1 MKRIFIIALT
11 FGMVVWFSSLMLL
24 AEEKEETKVS
34 GKIVIGT
41 QDIQVDA
48 KSSKF
53 FEYRDVPLGFA
64 FGTFNIKLE
73 KGNGYFNFNSQNL
86 RQKDGRYEL
95 NFGEYGKFDINFIWD
110 KTPHRFSFDGKTLYL
125 GREEGGIY
133 YYNLSDQI
141 QLDAQKATSITD
153 TRKIIS
159 SFLTNAHEIGLELI
173 RNKGALDITFTP
185 SVPLTFRLNAQRET
199 RKGTRPFGASFGF
212 SHVVEVPEPIDYR
225 TTNVDFNAEYSKKWG
240 TIVAGF
246 YMSQFENEIQTL
258 IWDNPFRLTDNPAGY
273 YIHGDSSAF
282 GRMALSP
289 SNSANNFYF
298 KASLKP
304 LENTRINGS
313 FSLGTFSQN
322 EKLLPYTIN
331 TVLTSYYSG
340 ALNPP
345 ADSANARADI
355 KSMDLNLNTRIIKNL
370 YLKAGYNSYDFHNKT
385 HELHLPGYTRFDQ
398 AWMPAVNVEPYSF
411 KREKFYGDITYKFL
425 KKVSLKAGFSSSSI
439 EREHGEEDEGKSEET
454 LYHASIDSNLTE
466 WLLLR
471 FSYLNSSREWSLNET
486 KKIYPTFNF
495 KRYHE
500 ATRDREGLNFLA
512 SISPFK
518 NLDLSASYM
527 QGKDDYTKSDYGL
540 RSSDFS
546 IYSIDLS
553 YSLKNGSSVYG
564 FYSKENY
571 KGDQRS
577 RQSGPTY
584 STDPRDDWSAELKD
598 LIDSYGAGLN
608 AVLKKDKLS
617 LDLSYIYSKADG
629 TSFLDSPPGRTAG
642 PDLAVN
648 FEKKLDTT
656 TLQSVKAKLLWK
668 LQPRL
673 TMAIGYWYEQYDLE
687 DITRNDVKVDMLL
700 TGFGIYLGALEPA
713 YKYHVGFVKFIY
725 SF

>member
-34 GKIVIGT
+34 GKIVTGT

-53 FEYRDVPLGFA
+53 FEYRDVPRGFA
-64 FGTFNIKLE
+64 FGTFNINLE
-73 KGNGYFNFNSQNL
+73 KGNRYFNFNSQNL

-110 KTPHRFSFDGKTLYL
+110 KTPHRFSFDGKTLYV

-141 QLDAQKATSITD
+141 QSDAQKATSITD
-153 TRKIIS
+153 TRKVIS

-173 RNKGALDITFTP
+173 RNKGALNIKFTP
-185 SVPLTFRLNAQRET
+185 SVPLTFRLNAIRET

-246 YMSQFENEIQTL
+246 YISQFENEIQTL
-258 IWDNPFRLTDNPAGY
+258 IWDNPFRLTDNPAGS
-273 YIHGDSSAF
+273 YINGDSSAF

-313 FSLGTFSQN
+313 FSFGTFSQN

-345 ADSANARADI
+345 ADSANARVDI
-355 KSMDLNLNTRIIKNL
+355 KSVDLNLNTRIIKNL

-398 AWMPAVNVEPYSF
+398 AWLPAVNVEPYSF
-411 KREKFYGDITYKFL
+411 KREKFYGDITYNFL

-439 EREHGEEDEGKSEET
+439 ERELGEEDEGKSEET

-471 FSYLNSSREWSLNET
+471 VSYLSSSREWSLDET

-512 SISPFK
+512 SLSLFK

-527 QGKDDYTKSDYGL
+527 QGKDDYKKSDYGL

-546 IYSIDLS
+546 IYSLDLS
-553 YSLKNGSSVYG
+553 YSLKNGSSLYG

-571 KGDQRS
+571 KGNQRS
-577 RQSGPTY
+577 RQSAATY

-608 AVLKKDKLS
+608 AVLKKDKLN

-642 PDLAVN
+642 PDRAVN
-648 FEKKLDTT
+648 FAKKLDTT
-656 TLQSVKAKLLWK
+656 TLQSIKAKLLWK
-668 LQPRL
+668 LQPRF